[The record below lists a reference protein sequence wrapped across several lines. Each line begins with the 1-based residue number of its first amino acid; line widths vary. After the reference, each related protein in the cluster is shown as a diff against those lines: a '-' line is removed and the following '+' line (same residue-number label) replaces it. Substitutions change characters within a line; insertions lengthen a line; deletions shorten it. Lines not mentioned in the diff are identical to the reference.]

1 MLGVN
6 LPTPGLSMGQHLQTQ
21 LSDVQIRYYG
31 QYLVL
36 TLYEPSCLGRSLSS
50 DALQSAFCQG

>member
-6 LPTPGLSMGQHLQTQ
+6 LPTPGLSVGQHLQTQ
-21 LSDVQIRYYG
+21 PSDVQTWYY
-31 QYLVL
+31 QYFAPI
-36 TLYEPSCLGRSLSS
+36 LYEAFSLGRSLSS

>member
-6 LPTPGLSMGQHLQTQ
+6 LPTTGLSVGQHLQTQ
-21 LSDVQIRYYG
+21 PSEVQTWYY
-31 QYLVL
+31 QYLAL
-36 TLYEPSCLGRSLSS
+36 ILYEASSLGRSLSS

>member
-6 LPTPGLSMGQHLQTQ
+6 LSTPGLSMGQHLQTQ
-21 LSDVQIRYYG
+21 PLDVQTWYY
-31 QYLVL
+31 QYFASI
-36 TLYEPSCLGRSLSS
+36 LYEAFSLGRSLSS